1 MVCANTLN
9 LMVNRLGVVC
19 AHATA
24 TLNLI
29 RFGVSVVVVRVDLRS
44 VACRSPKGGGN
55 FLILH
60 YIDKAGELESESWKS
75 LRHGQAKIH
84 RVLYI

>member
-1 MVCANTLN
+1 M
-9 LMVNRLGVVC
+9 VC

-29 RFGVSVVVVRVDLRS
+29 RFGVSFVVVRVDLRS
-44 VACRSPKGGGN
+44 VASPKGGGN

-75 LRHGQAKIH
+75 LRDWQKDLMEFEDLG
-84 RVLYI
+84 